1 MTYYLG
7 HRSNKELLG
16 VHLRLVAVVHLAIE
30 DTEQDFTVHDGIRT
44 IDEQRRY
51 VETGVSRTMESSHLV
66 QAATGLG
73 HAVDLVPYVNG
84 KLRWEWEPIYVVA
97 EAVRAAARTLDTPI
111 RWGGCWQEVTTTTVP
126 VRQLV
131 ADYVEKRR
139 RAGRSAFIDGPHWEL
154 VL

>member
-1 MTYYLG
+1 MTYHLG
-7 HRSNKELLG
+7 RHSEAELVG
-16 VHLRLVAVVHLAIE
+16 VHPRLVAVVRLAIE
-30 DTEQDFTVHDGIRT
+30 LTEQDFTVHDGIRT

-51 VETGVSRTMESSHLV
+51 VEAGVSRTMDSMHLV
-66 QAATGLG
+66 QASTGMG

-84 KLRWEWEPIYVVA
+84 KLRWEWEPIYVIA
-97 EAVRAAARTLDTPI
+97 EAVRDATRALSTPI
-111 RWGGCWQEVTTTTVP
+111 RWGGCWQEVTTTTASM
-126 VRQLV
+126 RELV